1 MHSFAVVATRPGRQ
15 LPPDL
20 LKLLDHPDLPDLPF
34 VADEHLHWTDDS
46 GRIHFAGWQA
56 YTDVLQ
62 LGSHWHTDDR
72 GLVAF
77 SGHPWPR
84 GGAWRRDSTW
94 ASQLRQMWG
103 SAPITSGGER
113 LGGIYSALSINRD
126 GVGAVMTDPLSL
138 AVLYR
143 AENDD
148 VTVISNNAR
157 LAATMAAAGGP
168 APERDPMAAAWLVH
182 FSYMVGPATTFVGT
196 TVIPAGS
203 FVEVGP
209 RFGCRISVR
218 TGAPWSAPDRADLSF
233 DEWVDL
239 IHEDYRDGVRSVA
252 ELPASELLAD
262 ITGGVDS
269 RMILALMVEQGS
281 QDRFTF
287 RTIGAEHT
295 PDSQVGVDRR

>member
-113 LGGIYSALSINRD
+113 LGASTPRSPS
-126 GVGAVMTDPLSL
+126 T
-138 AVLYR
+138 
-143 AENDD
+143 
-148 VTVISNNAR
+148 VTV
-157 LAATMAAAGGP
+157 
-168 APERDPMAAAWLVH
+168 W
-182 FSYMVGPATTFVGT
+182 
-196 TVIPAGS
+196 
-203 FVEVGP
+203 
-209 RFGCRISVR
+209 
-218 TGAPWSAPDRADLSF
+218 
-233 DEWVDL
+233 
-239 IHEDYRDGVRSVA
+239 VRS
-252 ELPASELLAD
+252 
-262 ITGGVDS
+262 
-269 RMILALMVEQGS
+269 
-281 QDRFTF
+281 
-287 RTIGAEHT
+287 
-295 PDSQVGVDRR
+295 